1 MEWSLKPPSSYRRRN
16 FPNSFPCFRMLFL
29 IRIIYTNPNLFHKLH
44 VWIQGTAASHI
55 EELQAR
61 IVHAV
66 LIYHIYESAF
76 QRLACAD
83 LSESYMF
90 LSVVSELLNALVERR
105 AVCIEFQVCFCP
117 LGIIKL
123 FIRFG
128 AVTTIAASEQFQ
140 RRSDIEFSVGISSI
154 GNIYRN
160 CKELSVY
167 FLATVFIDIPCRF
180 SIRITSMW
188 L

>member
-66 LIYHIYESAF
+66 LIDHIYESAF
-76 QRLACAD
+76 QRLACSD

-90 LSVVSELLNALVERR
+90 LAVVSEPLNALVE
-105 AVCIEFQVCFCP
+105 
-117 LGIIKL
+117 
-123 FIRFG
+123 
-128 AVTTIAASEQFQ
+128 
-140 RRSDIEFSVGISSI
+140 
-154 GNIYRN
+154 
-160 CKELSVY
+160 
-167 FLATVFIDIPCRF
+167 
-180 SIRITSMW
+180 
-188 L
+188 

>member
-1 MEWSLKPPSSYRRRN
+1 
-16 FPNSFPCFRMLFL
+16 
-29 IRIIYTNPNLFHKLH
+29 
-44 VWIQGTAASHI
+44 HI

-66 LIYHIYESAF
+66 LIDHIYESAF

-90 LSVVSELLNALVERR
+90 LAVVSELLHALVEWR
-105 AVCIEFQVCFCP
+105 AVSVEFQVCFCP
-117 LGIIKL
+117 LGVLKL

-140 RRSDIEFSVGISSI
+140 RRRSEERRVGKGWREGQAVLGDTCKDSIS
-154 GNIYRN
+154 
-160 CKELSVY
+160 EH
-167 FLATVFIDIPCRF
+167 AIPVEGGE
-180 SIRITSMW
+180 MHG
-188 L
+188 